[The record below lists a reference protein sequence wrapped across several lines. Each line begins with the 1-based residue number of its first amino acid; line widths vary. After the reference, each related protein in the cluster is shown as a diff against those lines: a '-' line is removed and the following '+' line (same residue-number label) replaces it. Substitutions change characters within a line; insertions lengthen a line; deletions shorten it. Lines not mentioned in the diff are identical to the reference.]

1 MADLPDM
8 LDDEP
13 TPGERAQ
20 ALVAA
25 LRARSGAMAPDPER
39 MASIDNMRQLGTLG
53 QLTGDRVI
61 SPAGTGLL
69 HQAQQE
75 ASLEAMAPTRR
86 LLAESAAQRASN
98 TSRITQDREEGT
110 GAFGKGLIKYGTN
123 ALGQVEA
130 QNTSRPE
137 VTMVDD
143 NKRPA
148 KLLRGGKGGAG
159 KAGAPASALTPEAL
173 DLMVENGYRSGVEP
187 GFGRDYASRDAYR
200 NRMAA
205 LHPGA
210 DLVGNHAATRANTAD
225 LTEAQKLA
233 SSTDVNEGKALADIE
248 ILQKT
253 MKPLLDTGSPFFNKV
268 GRELQQKSGNSEVS
282 AYLAAHQAALATINK
297 VLNAGTLTESA
308 RKEAQ
313 ELLSKDLT
321 PAQMNASLEV
331 LKQDMSRSRE
341 STHKRVD
348 EAKLRISGKQ
358 PAPEKAAPPS
368 APTTD
373 RKARIQARLRELD
386 PDGKM
391 DPETLKAQLRKEFP
405 PEVAQR

>member
-148 KLLRGGKGGAG
+148 KLLKGGKGGGGGSGLNTKEEAIWQRADKALNPSTAAG
-159 KAGAPASALTPEAL
+159 ELGASQKRVNSANRVLALVDDGKGGVRDLDKREVMELATSLQSLLSPGGHSQAEVEHLVPQTYQGDVQGYLEKLSGEPNGLGMRKFVEKMRHTVERERDVSHEAMLSAQYGAVPGVLSGLYKSNPERAKALLKARGLNPDDLDENLVRRAKAPAPAHAAPA
-173 DLMVENGYRSGVEP
+173 G
-187 GFGRDYASRDAYR
+187 DAKSQLVAR
-200 NRMAA
+200 IAA
-205 LHPGA
+205 LK
-210 DLVGNHAATRANTAD
+210 ATGVTDPKAIREQLAKEG
-225 LTEAQKLA
+225 LKL
-233 SSTDVNEGKALADIE
+233 
-248 ILQKT
+248 
-253 MKPLLDTGSPFFNKV
+253 
-268 GRELQQKSGNSEVS
+268 
-282 AYLAAHQAALATINK
+282 
-297 VLNAGTLTESA
+297 
-308 RKEAQ
+308 
-313 ELLSKDLT
+313 
-321 PAQMNASLEV
+321 
-331 LKQDMSRSRE
+331 
-341 STHKRVD
+341 
-348 EAKLRISGKQ
+348 
-358 PAPEKAAPPS
+358 
-368 APTTD
+368 
-373 RKARIQARLRELD
+373 
-386 PDGKM
+386 
-391 DPETLKAQLRKEFP
+391 
-405 PEVAQR
+405 